1 MSYSLHWEDNMRPF
15 VGMMVFILRLL
26 LSTTREGCSI
36 REP

>member
-15 VGMMVFILRLL
+15 VGMMVFILQLP
-26 LSTTREGCSI
+26 LSTIRGDCSI